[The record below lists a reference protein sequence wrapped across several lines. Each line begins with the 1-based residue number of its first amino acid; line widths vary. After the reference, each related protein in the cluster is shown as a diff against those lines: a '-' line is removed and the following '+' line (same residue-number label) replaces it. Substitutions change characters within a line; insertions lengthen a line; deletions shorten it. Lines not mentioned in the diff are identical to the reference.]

1 VADLEEEEAKVVAA
15 TVVEDIMDVEVEV
28 VVVTPEGV
36 DAVTLAI
43 ITNKMN

>member
-1 VADLEEEEAKVVAA
+1 VADLEEEEAEVVAA
-15 TVVEDIMDVEVEV
+15 TLVEDRMDVEVKV
-28 VVVTPEGV
+28 VVVTPELV